1 MPPLKCTGIMADMKE
16 EEFEGRIFGERFCF
30 RKKSAGLFSFLVLVA
45 DMVKDF
51 HSALVIVAKRIFMLT
66 LERSPEM

>member
-1 MPPLKCTGIMADMKE
+1 MADMKE

-30 RKKSAGLFSFLVLVA
+30 RKKSTGLFFFLVLVA
-45 DMVKDF
+45 DIMKDF

-66 LERSPEM
+66 LERNPEM